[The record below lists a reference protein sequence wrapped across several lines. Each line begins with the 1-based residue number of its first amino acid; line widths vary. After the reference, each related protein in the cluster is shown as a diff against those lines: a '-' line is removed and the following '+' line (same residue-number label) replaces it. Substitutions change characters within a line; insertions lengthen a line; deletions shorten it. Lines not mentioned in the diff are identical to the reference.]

1 MDVGV
6 SIIFQNKERF
16 RSDYDVYQ
24 NEIKLARLAEP
35 LGFDSLWTVEHHF
48 TDYTMTPDPLQ
59 FLAFMAGQTQTIKLG
74 SMVMVLPWHKPVKVA
89 ENVSMLDNLSG
100 GRVILGI
107 GRGIGRIEYEGMGV
121 DQNQSREIFV
131 ESANAVLGALETGQ
145 MEIDGEHFTQ
155 LPRDIRPEP
164 FKSFRD
170 RTYAAAISPESSQIM
185 ADLGVGILVI
195 PQKKWEE
202 HAADL
207 ANYRARFLEM
217 HQQPAPAPIA
227 ACWVVCHED
236 EQRAQELART
246 YLVDYYVEAAKHYEF
261 GGSHFQNIKG
271 HEQYAK
277 WAEGFSEVGTDAVA
291 DFFMSL
297 QVYGTPDQCY
307 EQIMEIRRKFGNN
320 TFVGVFSY
328 GNMPYDEADK
338 GMRLFAE
345 KVLPR
350 LKQVGDVEQDAA

>member
-1 MDVGV
+1 MDVGI

-16 RSDYDVYQ
+16 RSDYDVYR
-24 NEIKLARLAEP
+24 NELRLAQLAEP

-74 SMVMVLPWHKPVKVA
+74 SMVMVLPWHKPILAA
-89 ENVSMLDNLSG
+89 EKISMLDNLSD
-100 GRVILGI
+100 GRMLLGI
-107 GRGIGRIEYEGMGV
+107 GRGIGRVEYEGLGV
-121 DQNQSREIFV
+121 DQNHSREIFV
-131 ESANAVLGALETGQ
+131 ESANAVLEALETGK
-145 MEIDGEHFTQ
+145 MEMDGEHFTQ

-164 FKSFRD
+164 FKTFRD
-170 RTYAAAISPESSQIM
+170 RTYAAAISPESSHIM

-207 ANYRARFLEM
+207 AVYRARFLEV
-217 HQQPAPAPIA
+217 HKRTAPAPIA

-236 EQRAQELART
+236 EERAEELARV
-246 YLVDYYVEAAKHYEF
+246 YLTDYYVEAARHYEF

-307 EQIMEIRRKFGNN
+307 EQIMDIREKFGNN

-328 GNMPYDEADK
+328 GNMPYDEAEK
-338 GMRLFAE
+338 GARLFAE

-350 LKQVGDVEQDAA
+350 LKRIDDVEQAVA

>member
-16 RSDYDVYQ
+16 RSDLDVYRA
-24 NEIKLARLAEP
+24 ELELAKLAEP

-74 SMVMVLPWHKPVKVA
+74 SMVIVLPWHKPVVVA
-89 ENVSMLDNLSG
+89 ERIAMLDHLCN
-100 GRVILGI
+100 GRTILGI
-107 GRGIGRIEYEGMGV
+107 GRGIGRIEYEGLGV
-121 DQNQSREIFV
+121 DQNCSREIFV
-131 ESANAVLGALETGQ
+131 ESANALLEALETGR
-145 MEIDGEHFTQ
+145 MEIAGEHFQ
-155 LPRDIRPEP
+155 QPLRDIRPAP

-185 ADLGVGILVI
+185 ADLGAGILVI

-207 ANYRARFLEM
+207 AAYRERFAAV
-217 HQQPAPAPIA
+217 HQRAAPAPIA

-236 EQRAQELART
+236 EARAQELAHI
-246 YLVDYYVEAAKHYEF
+246 YLTDYYVEAARHYEF
-261 GGSHFQNIKG
+261 GGEHFQNIKG
-271 HEQYAK
+271 HEQYAR

-291 DFFMSL
+291 EFFMSL
-297 QVYGTPDQCY
+297 QVYGTPDQCF

-328 GNMPYDEADK
+328 GNMPYDEAEK

-345 KVLPR
+345 KVMPR
-350 LKQVGDVEQDAA
+350 LNALPDVEQSAA